1 MNYND
6 SLSANKQKPAVDF
19 QLRVF
24 FRDLVHLL
32 FRTMQMKWK
41 TLMVAMLAT
50 LLLQGCTV
58 LAIADVAAST
68 VVYGVKTVVNV
79 VDAVTPDIIN
89 KKKD

>member
-1 MNYND
+1 MKKI
-6 SLSANKQKPAVDF
+6 SMLT
-19 QLRVF
+19 VF
-24 FRDLVHLL
+24 LV
-32 FRTMQMKWK
+32 
-41 TLMVAMLAT
+41 MVLC
-50 LLLQGCTV
+50 LQGCTV

>member
-1 MNYND
+1 MKTVM
-6 SLSANKQKPAVDF
+6 LMTAV
-19 QLRVF
+19 VS
-24 FRDLVHLL
+24 
-32 FRTMQMKWK
+32 
-41 TLMVAMLAT
+41 T

>member
-1 MNYND
+1 
-6 SLSANKQKPAVDF
+6 
-19 QLRVF
+19 
-24 FRDLVHLL
+24 
-32 FRTMQMKWK
+32 MKWK
-41 TLMVAMLAT
+41 TLMAAMLAA

-58 LAIADVAAST
+58 LAVADVAAST

>member
-1 MNYND
+1 MN
-6 SLSANKQKPAVDF
+6 
-19 QLRVF
+19 
-24 FRDLVHLL
+24 
-32 FRTMQMKWK
+32 
-41 TLMVAMLAT
+41 TLKLMAILALT
-50 LLLQGCTV
+50 ALLQGCTI